1 MCTSI
6 ILYRKSNPW
15 PIIIGSNRDENLD
28 RASTF
33 PGRHW
38 SHYPN
43 IIAGKDLQK
52 KGSWIGVNDH
62 GIIAIIHNRIPNK
75 ILDKF
80 NYSRGNIVLEILKF
94 F

>member
-52 KGSWIGVNDH
+52 KGLTSTVVPKEEETHYLIDQM
-62 GIIAIIHNRIPNK
+62 K
-75 ILDKF
+75 ML
-80 NYSRGNIVLEILKF
+80 
-94 F
+94 